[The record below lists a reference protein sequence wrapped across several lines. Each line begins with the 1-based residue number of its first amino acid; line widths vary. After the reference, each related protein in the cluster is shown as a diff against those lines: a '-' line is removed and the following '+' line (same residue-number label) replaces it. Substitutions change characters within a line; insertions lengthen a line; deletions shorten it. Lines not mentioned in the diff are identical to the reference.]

1 MSYKIPRILSS
12 YKWSVL
18 GLSINKMLKIING
31 NRRNKGFKLA
41 VWNCGRGIITD
52 DGPDKLADIQEFI
65 DSKRPHCLGIIESD
79 LFGMNSDLNRKKYT
93 KLEIEEKLGIDGY
106 RIELPSSWE
115 AYGQARIICYVSN
128 DIKCQRIR
136 LNDGK
141 DHIPSITLAVGQG
154 KATKTLVHYYYR
166 EWKNG
171 VTGES
176 DMNSQVAYLQQHLS
190 QLEHLVRQD
199 HQVVAL
205 GDANVCA
212 LHWNDL
218 NYRHKTLENEIQ
230 EFLLRESCFQL
241 VDKYTRIQS
250 VSGSLQ
256 YSCLDH
262 VTTNVPE
269 KCNIPEVFSS
279 LSSDHLPVMVTKLSH
294 EVRTQPKTIRKRL
307 YKNFSP
313 YAFLLEVNSCLE
325 NGLFDQVLSNNDIEE
340 ASAIFSGLFGSI
352 LNRHAPLKT
361 IQVRANYVP
370 WISSETKQL
379 QAVRD
384 TIKKEAIMEN
394 DNEKFETYKKLGNFI
409 GKRLKAQLLQN
420 KILSRKAIYLCSLE
434 TSK

>member
-1 MSYKIPRILSS
+1 MRFR
-12 YKWSVL
+12 
-18 GLSINKMLKIING
+18 SI
-31 NRRNKGFKLA
+31 
-41 VWNCGRGIITD
+41 
-52 DGPDKLADIQEFI
+52 
-65 DSKRPHCLGIIESD
+65 
-79 LFGMNSDLNRKKYT
+79 
-93 KLEIEEKLGIDGY
+93 
-106 RIELPSSWE
+106 
-115 AYGQARIICYVSN
+115 
-128 DIKCQRIR
+128 
-136 LNDGK
+136 
-141 DHIPSITLAVGQG
+141 
-154 KATKTLVHYYYR
+154 
-166 EWKNG
+166 
-171 VTGES
+171 
-176 DMNSQVAYLQQHLS
+176 
-190 QLEHLVRQD
+190 
-199 HQVVAL
+199 
-205 GDANVCA
+205 
-212 LHWNDL
+212 
-218 NYRHKTLENEIQ
+218 
-230 EFLLRESCFQL
+230 LLRESCFQL

-370 WISSETKQL
+370 CISSEIKHL
-379 QAVRD
+379 QAARD
-384 TIKKEAIMEN
+384 TIKKEAIMKN

>member
-1 MSYKIPRILSS
+1 MSQK
-12 YKWSVL
+12 
-18 GLSINKMLKIING
+18 
-31 NRRNKGFKLA
+31 
-41 VWNCGRGIITD
+41 
-52 DGPDKLADIQEFI
+52 
-65 DSKRPHCLGIIESD
+65 
-79 LFGMNSDLNRKKYT
+79 
-93 KLEIEEKLGIDGY
+93 
-106 RIELPSSWE
+106 
-115 AYGQARIICYVSN
+115 
-128 DIKCQRIR
+128 
-136 LNDGK
+136 
-141 DHIPSITLAVGQG
+141 
-154 KATKTLVHYYYR
+154 
-166 EWKNG
+166 
-171 VTGES
+171 
-176 DMNSQVAYLQQHLS
+176 
-190 QLEHLVRQD
+190 
-199 HQVVAL
+199 
-205 GDANVCA
+205 
-212 LHWNDL
+212 
-218 NYRHKTLENEIQ
+218 
-230 EFLLRESCFQL
+230 
-241 VDKYTRIQS
+241 
-250 VSGSLQ
+250 
-256 YSCLDH
+256 
-262 VTTNVPE
+262 